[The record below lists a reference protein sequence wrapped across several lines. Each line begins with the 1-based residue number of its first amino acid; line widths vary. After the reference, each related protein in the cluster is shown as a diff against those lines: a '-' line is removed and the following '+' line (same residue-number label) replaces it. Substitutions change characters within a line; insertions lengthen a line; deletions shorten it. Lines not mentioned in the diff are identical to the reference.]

1 MGNTGPPDDRFKRL
15 KTARC
20 ASQNE
25 SCLRPYFTCKF
36 EQHESRPIMSFF
48 LSALGLMM
56 VFEGIPYF
64 CFPKKV
70 KYFAEKLPEIPDST
84 LRVVGFFL
92 MMMGLLVVY
101 IGGGKND

>member
-1 MGNTGPPDDRFKRL
+1 
-15 KTARC
+15 
-20 ASQNE
+20 
-25 SCLRPYFTCKF
+25 
-36 EQHESRPIMSFF
+36 
-48 LSALGLMM
+48 M

-70 KYFAEKLPEIPDST
+70 KAFAEKLPEIPDST

-101 IGGGKND
+101 IGGGNND

>member
-1 MGNTGPPDDRFKRL
+1 
-15 KTARC
+15 
-20 ASQNE
+20 
-25 SCLRPYFTCKF
+25 
-36 EQHESRPIMSFF
+36 MSFF

-70 KYFAEKLPEIPDST
+70 KSIAEQLPGIPDGT
-84 LRVVGFFL
+84 LRFIGFFL

-101 IGGGKND
+101 IGGANHG

>member
-1 MGNTGPPDDRFKRL
+1 
-15 KTARC
+15 
-20 ASQNE
+20 
-25 SCLRPYFTCKF
+25 
-36 EQHESRPIMSFF
+36 MSFF

-70 KYFAEKLPEIPDST
+70 EAFAEKLPEISDST

-101 IGGGKND
+101 IGGAKNV

>member
-1 MGNTGPPDDRFKRL
+1 MTATIGRIDLKKKVYRVSVLRLFKCK
-15 KTARC
+15 KTKSYPA
-20 ASQNE
+20 
-25 SCLRPYFTCKF
+25 
-36 EQHESRPIMSFF
+36 MSFF

-70 KYFAEKLPEIPDST
+70 KLFAQKLPEIPDST
-84 LRVVGFFL
+84 MRAIGFFL

-101 IGGGKND
+101 IGGGKNG